1 MEHTFDTL
9 CDAISFAFRQEQTSL
24 LSLDKICEVLSKPD
38 LFVNSKTQGIIP
50 TSTIARRRISSTLS
64 SSDLFVR
71 AGPPRTCLWAI
82 RPNNPTFISD
92 GAIAASIE
100 QMLTTNGPMTTEQFV
115 ETTDLTGAHKPLFDR
130 FLAEHQDEF
139 AQHEN
144 GTWWFINQPLPLRKE
159 FDNLCH
165 AILSAF
171 EPFQEGATVE
181 EIHRY
186 LCLSSVGGKLITRR
200 SISRELSRRTDVFL
214 HLSRAKYGILPSRRT
229 FPSHNPQTFP
239 QFNSYI
245 PPPPPPPPQRNFIPM
260 PQILGI
266 NGGQQDIFPI
276 EIPKI
281 DDDNDDQNGGDPEQ
295 KSMFDDPIRFH
306 HEDEFDPDSFF
317 GAEFNFEI

>member
-1 MEHTFDTL
+1 MEYTFDTL

-38 LFVNSKTQGIIP
+38 LFVNSKTQGLIP
-50 TSTIARRRISSTLS
+50 CSTIARRRISSTLS

-100 QMLTTNGPMTTEQFV
+100 QMLTSKGPMTTEQFV

-130 FLAEHQDEF
+130 FLSEHQDEF
-139 AQHEN
+139 VQHEN
-144 GTWWFINQPLPLRKE
+144 GTWWFINQPLPLRKD

-186 LCLSSVGGKLITRR
+186 LCLSSVAGKLITRR

-229 FPSHNPQTFP
+229 YPPHQPQNYP
-239 QFNSYI
+239 QFNAYV
-245 PPPPPPPPQRNFIPM
+245 PPPPPPPPPRNFIPI
-260 PQILGI
+260 PQIMGI
-266 NGGQQDIFPI
+266 TNHSQNFFA
-276 EIPKI
+276 I
-281 DDDNDDQNGGDPEQ
+281 DDTNLVEDDHQDSEQ
-295 KSMFDDPIRFH
+295 KSIFEDPIRFH

-317 GAEFNFEI
+317 GSEFNFEI